1 MYGEGAR
8 MSTNGSNP
16 RLDRIEKLIEESER
30 ANKEAHAR
38 HEREIAESRVEF
50 RREIA
55 ESRGEFKREMAEHRR
70 QMKAD
75 VRKTREDMRRWAVLG
90 VREARNL
97 RKRHLKLDADIGRL
111 VSSQMETEAMLKGLI
126 SSLKT
131 GGNGGPKAS

>member
-1 MYGEGAR
+1 

-70 QMKAD
+70 QINAD
-75 VRKTREDMRRWAVLG
+75 VRKTREDMRRWAALG
-90 VREARNL
+90 VKEARNQ
-97 RKRHLKLDADIGRL
+97 RKRSQKLDADIGRL
-111 VSSQMETEAMLKGLI
+111 VSSQLETEAMLKRLI
-126 SSLKT
+126 SSRGT
-131 GGNGGPKAS
+131 SHNGGPTATK